1 MGVMLRQV
9 SAVSVLLFLSA
20 NSYAQSANPF
30 FVPPTYPGSG
40 QTVTADFNGDGKPD
54 LIFADGTV
62 LLGKGDGTFT
72 VGTPLGLAGL
82 NSNTSIATAD
92 FNRDGKPDLLVAS
105 TSLNTFSVLLGNGD
119 GTFQAPTNTP
129 IPTPGVALLVGDL
142 NGDGK
147 PDVLTSSG
155 LSYLGKGDGTFS
167 TGIISGG
174 LSTDAL
180 ADFNGDGKLD
190 LFTVGAGIQLGNGN
204 GTFQA
209 LLPFPVGALTGFVVG
224 DFDGDG
230 KLDVAGF
237 GGVPANEIQVLFG
250 NGDGTFHAGPVQVV
264 PSGTLSGDFGP
275 AVDLNKDGKA
285 DLIVAYIQTLQVL
298 TSNGDGTFA
307 VGKVYNTADQYNQP
321 GVAASTVVATDF
333 NGDGK
338 LDLAA
343 FNTLLM
349 GNGDGTLQGNEI
361 IRGLSGTGELTGD
374 FNRDG
379 HPDLALVGGPGGTNF
394 SESLNIWLNDG
405 KANFTLA
412 HTYQIPVPNQ
422 NSPVTLTG
430 VADLNGDGNVDLVG
444 YIDSKAAWSVVVLLG
459 EGDGSFGPPIISSG
473 AASGFFIQ
481 GFTLA
486 DLNGDGKPDLIVVI
500 ADMGVD
506 GRFLVL
512 LNNGDGTF
520 AAPVEYFAG
529 IPDSNVVAAD
539 FNKDGKLDAIVGTD
553 GNGLAVLLGNGDGTF
568 QPTTYV
574 TNTACA
580 LACGSTTSL
589 AAFDFSG
596 DGNEDLVVTTRNGM
610 QVLLGK
616 GDGSFTALAPTSA
629 TIGLLQIADFN
640 GDGKADLLGTLNSGV
655 GAILLGNGDGTFGN
669 LLPLILGGDGLIG
682 DFNGDGKPDI
692 IAGTGNVLLLNGT
705 ATDFQISASA
715 LSPTSVASGSS
726 TSGTITLAA
735 FGGFR
740 GAIALSCTG
749 LPAGANCSFAP
760 ATLPSGS
767 GTSTLTITTTAT
779 TPANMYSLGVVGMSG
794 GLTHQISI
802 ALTVA
807 AADFSLAPGSTAMA
821 TVAPGQTATY
831 MLSLA
836 SSGGF
841 SPMVTLTCS
850 GAPAG
855 AACSISPATVSLNG
869 TTAATATVTVTTK
882 AASLVLLLR
891 ATERLRQI
899 KLLLLFVYGLA
910 LLTIATLYRSR
921 ATSRVR
927 WAPLLATTLLVCVGL
942 TLTSCGGGG
951 SGGGGG
957 GGGGTGTPAGT
968 YTIRVSASATAG
980 STTLTHSTKLT
991 LIVQ

>member
-1 MGVMLRQV
+1 LGVLLRF
-9 SAVSVLLFLSA
+9 VSVVSILLFLSA

-40 QTVTADFNGDGKPD
+40 QTVTADFKGDGKPD

-72 VGTPLGLAGL
+72 VGTPLDLTGL

-92 FNRDGKPDLLVAS
+92 FNRDGKPDLVVAS

-119 GTFQAPTNTP
+119 GTFQAPINTA
-129 IPTPGVALLVGDL
+129 IPVPTGALLVGDL

-147 PDVLTSSG
+147 PDVLTGNG
-155 LSYLGKGDGTFS
+155 LSYLGKGDGTFLA
-167 TGIISGG
+167 GVPSGAPAPG
-174 LSTDAL
+174 PFDTL

-190 LFTVGAGIQLGNGN
+190 LFTIAAGIQLGNGN

-209 LLPFPVGALTGFVVG
+209 LLPLPTGALTGFVVG

-237 GGVPANEIQVLFG
+237 GGTSTNPELQVLFG
-250 NGDGTFHAGPVQVV
+250 NGDGTFRAGPVEAE
-264 PSGTLSGDFGP
+264 PPGTLALTYGP

-285 DLIVAYIQTLQVL
+285 DLTFGSSSAFEVPL
-298 TSNGDGTFA
+298 SNGDGSFS
-307 VGKVYNTADQYNQP
+307 VGKRYSTANQYNQF
-321 GVAASTVVATDF
+321 GVAASNIVAADF

-343 FNTLLM
+343 FNTLLL
-349 GNGDGTLQGNEI
+349 GNGDGTLQGDAVIPE
-361 IRGLSGTGELTGD
+361 LSGTSEVAGD

-379 HPDLALVGGPGGTNF
+379 HPDLATLQPGSGQN
-394 SESLNIWLNDG
+394 LGIWLNDG
-405 KANFTLA
+405 KTNFTLA
-412 HTYQIPVPNQ
+412 HTYQILVPNQ

-459 EGDGSFGPPIISSG
+459 NGDGSFGPPIISSG
-473 AASGFFIQ
+473 AAGGFFIQ

-486 DLNGDGKPDLIVVI
+486 DLNRDGKPDLIVVI
-500 ADMGVD
+500 ANMGVD

-568 QPTTYV
+568 QPTTYI

-580 LACGSTTSL
+580 HACGSTSL
-589 AAFDFSG
+589 AAFDFNG
-596 DGNEDLVVTTRNGM
+596 DGNADLVIATNSAT

-616 GDGSFTALAPTSA
+616 GDGSFTALPATGA
-629 TIGLLQIADFN
+629 TIGLLQVADFN
-640 GDGKADLLGTLNSGV
+640 GDGKADLLGTQITG
-655 GAILLGNGDGTFGN
+655 GASLGALMLGNGDGTFGSP
-669 LLPLILGGDGLIG
+669 LPLIPGGDGLIG
-682 DFNGDGKPDI
+682 DFNGDGKLDI
-692 IAGTGNVLLLNGT
+692 IAGNVLLFNGT
-705 ATDFQISASA
+705 ATDFQITASP
-715 LSPTSVASGSS
+715 LSPASVAPGSS
-726 TSGTITLAA
+726 TSATITLAP

-740 GAIALSCTG
+740 GAVALSCTG

-760 ATLPSGS
+760 ATLPNGS
-767 GTSTLTITTTAT
+767 GTSTLTITTTAAT
-779 TPANMYSLGVVGMSG
+779 LANMYSVGVVGTSG

-802 ALTVA
+802 ALTIA
-807 AADFSLAPGSTAMA
+807 AADFSLTPGSTATA
-821 TVAPGQTATY
+821 TVMPGQTATY
-831 MLSLA
+831 TLSLA
-836 SSGGF
+836 SSSGF
-841 SPMVTLTCS
+841 SPMVTLTCT
-850 GAPAG
+850 GAPTG
-855 AACSISPATVSLNG
+855 AACSISPATVSLSG
-869 TTAATATVTVTTK
+869 TTTATATATVTVTTT
-882 AASLVLLLR
+882 AASQVWLPGGSDR
-891 ATERLRQI
+891 SRRIQMMP
-899 KLLLLFVYGLA
+899 LFVYVIA
-910 LLTIATLYRSR
+910 LLAIANLYRSR
-921 ATSRVR
+921 ANPEVR
-927 WAPLLATTLLVCVGL
+927 WAPVLAMTLLLCVGL
-942 TLTSCGGGG
+942 MVTSCGGGS

-957 GGGGTGTPAGT
+957 GATGTAAGT
-968 YTIRVSASATAG
+968 YTITVSASATAG
-980 STTLTHSTKLT
+980 STTLTHTTKLT
-991 LIVQ
+991 LVVP